1 MYEVKEHLPI
11 PTKLRKSITVD
22 INFIRLIGENDFPDG
37 RIFDKIDVLHFCVP
51 PLRFVPTLYQSAK
64 RSRYCTSEQLCSPVV
79 FALDVAQDSS
89 QFAGMH
95 VA

>member
-37 RIFDKIDVLHFCVP
+37 RIFDKIDVLHFCVLP
-51 PLRFVPTLYQSAK
+51 RVLRLHYIKVQSAHG
-64 RSRYCTSEQLCSPVV
+64 TVL
-79 FALDVAQDSS
+79 
-89 QFAGMH
+89 
-95 VA
+95 